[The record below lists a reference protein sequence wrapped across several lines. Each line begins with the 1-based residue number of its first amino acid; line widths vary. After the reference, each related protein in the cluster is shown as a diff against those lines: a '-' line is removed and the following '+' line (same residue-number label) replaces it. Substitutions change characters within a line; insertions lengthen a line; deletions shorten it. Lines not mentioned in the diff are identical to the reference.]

1 MASGG
6 VMGGGWR
13 PVIPVPSPNNTER
26 TPEFTLELVISHQEV
41 LLGLGQGQILDTS
54 QFEECVL

>member
-26 TPEFTLELVISHQEV
+26 TPEFTLELGDQSPRGVTWVRPGTNNGHISV
-41 LLGLGQGQILDTS
+41 
-54 QFEECVL
+54 